1 MAPVGIVNM
10 NNILCRPSGGLL
22 PRAIRVCVLFL
33 LMAAAPVAA
42 QTDAHAPA
50 DAAELLDPARS
61 LPPLLNTQTSSGT
74 NLDSVSSTSTTE
86 AANQTPAS
94 SDASPASA
102 ATEGER
108 DENQTDAQQ
117 ATGNVEKLSLNA
129 SERKTGEGSSG
140 NLPGGGFWTILPSL
154 LLVLALLAGCVWAAR
169 KYLPGAGRLGGNPAM
184 KVIGRT
190 QISPRQS
197 LLLVK
202 IGRRLLVVG
211 ATADRLARID
221 NITDPTEVSE
231 IIGLVESARPGSAT
245 AGFRNALKQ
254 ADDEF
259 GQLDDIDDDEP
270 VDMVSLSPQARSVG
284 NAPAAPAAPAAPSG
298 PAGLAE
304 QGNEDV
310 GRIRSELDNLRRK
323 VREAM
328 GRGE

>member
-22 PRAIRVCVLFL
+22 PSAIRVCFLFM

-42 QTDAHAPA
+42 QIDAHAPA
-50 DAAELLDPARS
+50 DAAELVDPARS
-61 LPPLLNTQTSSGT
+61 LPPLLNTPDSGGTS
-74 NLDSVSSTSTTE
+74 LDSAPSTPTTE
-86 AANQTPAS
+86 TANQPHAS
-94 SDASPASA
+94 PDGSPASA
-102 ATEGER
+102 ATEGESA
-108 DENQTDAQQ
+108 ENQTDNQQ
-117 ATGNVEKLSLNA
+117 ADADNPEKLSLNTG
-129 SERKTGEGSSG
+129 ERKTGENSSG
-140 NLPGGGFWTILPSL
+140 NLPGGGFWTMLPSL

-190 QISPRQS
+190 QVSPRQS

-211 ATADRLARID
+211 ATADRLTRID

-245 AGFRNALKQ
+245 AGFQNALKQ

-259 GQLDDIDDDEP
+259 SQLDDIDDDDEP
-270 VDMVSLSPQARSVG
+270 ADMVSLSPQARSVG
-284 NAPAAPAAPAAPSG
+284 NSPAAPAGAAGPAA
-298 PAGLAE
+298 LAE